1 MLARDVMINDVAF
14 VTLDTD
20 VSEVAR
26 QLSATPT
33 GAVVVVNVSRHPI
46 GIVTRSDIERASPE
60 AETPPIPRWLIK
72 NRRPNQ
78 TFRPDPM
85 LLSDVMTAPAIYVP
99 DIAQLLELVPLME
112 NKRLKRLPV
121 VRSGALVG
129 VLRRADVWR
138 AANSTPMVASDRV
151 AESLTAQSFRE
162 LATRHEALE
171 QQQREQAKRLALE
184 EQQKLI
190 EAMAQRRLSDRDW
203 AEMIA
208 GSRRAAIAGFKEYTL
223 LRFPSRLCWDG
234 GRAINAPDPHWP
246 DSLRGEARDVYE
258 RWRGE
263 LEPSGFGLAAQIISF
278 PDGIPGDAALVLIWG
293 V

>member
-1 MLARDVMINDVAF
+1 
-14 VTLDTD
+14 
-20 VSEVAR
+20 
-26 QLSATPT
+26 
-33 GAVVVVNVSRHPI
+33 
-46 GIVTRSDIERASPE
+46 
-60 AETPPIPRWLIK
+60 
-72 NRRPNQ
+72 
-78 TFRPDPM
+78 
-85 LLSDVMTAPAIYVP
+85 
-99 DIAQLLELVPLME
+99 
-112 NKRLKRLPV
+112 
-121 VRSGALVG
+121 
-129 VLRRADVWR
+129 VWR
-138 AANSTPMVASDRV
+138 AVNSAPMVSSSTV
-151 AESLTAQSFRE
+151 AETLTAHSFRE
-162 LATRHEALE
+162 LATQHEAIE

-208 GSRRAAIAGFKEYTL
+208 GSRRAAIAGLKEYTL

-258 RWRGE
+258 RWRTE
-263 LEPSGFGLAAQIISF
+263 LEPAGFGLAAQIISF

>member
-1 MLARDVMINDVAF
+1 MLARDVMIDDVAF
-14 VTLDTD
+14 VTLDVD

-26 QLSATPT
+26 RLAETPT
-33 GAVVVVNVSRHPI
+33 GAVVVVDVSRRPI
-46 GIVTRSDIERASPE
+46 GMVTRSDIERASAGTE
-60 AETPPIPRWLIK
+60 KPPIPRWLIK
-72 NRRPNQ
+72 REAPIQAFNRNLLP
-78 TFRPDPM
+78 
-85 LLSDVMTAPAIYVP
+85 LSDVMTAPAIYVP
-99 DIAQLLELVPLME
+99 DIAQLLDLVPLME

-121 VRSGALVG
+121 VSSGALVG

-138 AANSTPMVASDRV
+138 AMSSAPTVASNRGV
-151 AESLTAQSFRE
+151 ESLTAQSFRE
-162 LATRHEALE
+162 LATRHEAIE

-190 EAMAQRRLSDRDW
+190 EAMAQRRLSERDW

-208 GSRRAAIAGFKEYTL
+208 GARRAAIAGLKEYTL

-246 DSLRGEARDVYE
+246 DLLRGEARDVYE
-258 RWRGE
+258 RWRTE
-263 LEPSGFGLAAQIISF
+263 LEPAGFGLAAQIISF

-293 V
+293 A